1 MTNNIVNQYL
11 TRVSHFAGEYIMLV
25 DLREGAENIYGDSG
39 MMLQSIGNG
48 PLENSCHFVSN
59 S

>member
-39 MMLQSIGNG
+39 MMLQSI
-48 PLENSCHFVSN
+48 NSDRRWN
-59 S
+59 I